1 MMRRPWILALAA
13 LVGCTCKKSSGTD
26 PVGSAAPSAS
36 VSAEAPVPT
45 VRIMGPFRHSLPIAA
60 TVTRDGAVVAGALAV
75 KDKTVDVLRFDKGEP
90 RVSAAMTMAAWKSDA
105 ELRFFGHD
113 GAAAVLVFRGEL
125 DGHTGRFAQWL
136 DAPVARKPTTIGAG
150 ACLAGPALYW
160 VDAQG
165 HVRSQA
171 SEGDGKTLRPPAV
184 DDPQWSVVC
193 GAVDTWLAADG
204 DEGLAVM
211 KITGAKAH
219 GRLEPAFAASD
230 LDPDNTREV
239 HALVDGDH
247 VAFVG
252 LGSAGKLL
260 WRPKRDAASRTLR
273 SSLGDGDDV
282 VALDARSGQLL
293 VVFTREAS
301 AEGVE
306 QDTCQEV
313 RAVVASKE
321 GDGMVQLAAGG
332 CGRARGP
339 FFVSA
344 LGPERRMVSW
354 IEHRSN
360 KGLGLPSVAG
370 LGYAVVGPDVGL
382 DAGLVPSRF
391 LPFEADGL
399 VDAGCFGGRC
409 AAVGLVRPPGATDD
423 SQAGAVEVRWY
434 P

>member
-1 MMRRPWILALAA
+1 
-13 LVGCTCKKSSGTD
+13 
-26 PVGSAAPSAS
+26 
-36 VSAEAPVPT
+36 
-45 VRIMGPFRHSLPIAA
+45 MGPFRHSLPIAA
-60 TVTRDGAVVAGALAV
+60 TVTRDGTVVAGALAV
-75 KDKTVDVLRFDKGEP
+75 KDKSVDVLRFDKGEP
-90 RVSAAMTMAAWKSDA
+90 RVSPAMAMAAWKADA

-113 GAAAVLVFRGEL
+113 GAAAVLMFRGEL
-125 DGHTGRFAQWL
+125 DGRSGRFAQWL
-136 DAPVARKPTTIGAG
+136 DAPASPPKKPITIGAG
-150 ACLAGPALYW
+150 ACLGGPALYW

-165 HVRSQA
+165 QVRSQA
-171 SEGDGKTLRPPAV
+171 SEGDGKSLRPPAV

-193 GAVDTWLAADG
+193 GAVDAWLAADG

-239 HALVDGDH
+239 HALADGDH

-282 VALDARSGQLL
+282 VALDARSGELL
-293 VVFTREAS
+293 VVFTRDAS
-301 AEGVE
+301 VEGAE
-306 QDTCQEV
+306 QDACQEV
-313 RAVVASKE
+313 RAVVATKE
-321 GDGMVQLAAGG
+321 GDQMLQLASGG

-344 LGPERRMVSW
+344 LGPDRRMISW

-370 LGYAVVGPDVGL
+370 LGYAVLGPDASP
-382 DAGLVPSRF
+382 DAGSPPSRF
-391 LPFEADGL
+391 LPFDADGL
-399 VDAGCFGGRC
+399 VDAGCFSGRC
-409 AAVGLVRPPGATDD
+409 AAVGLVRPPGVTDD
-423 SQAGAVEVRWY
+423 SQPGAVEVRWY